1 MTAIANRCDP
11 DLSSEPV
18 PRAALRKGV
27 GRCTP
32 RATWGK
38 LGACRPQGQPQE
50 AGSGVRHP
58 AADPPPDWKKDM
70 PDQMG
75 SQPKPASGP
84 SSPDVAGPASHLKA
98 ELEAQEEL
106 FAAQPRMVQHFLQA
120 QANQLAQAAID
131 KPPQVRFSLPDQVVI
146 SSAKG
151 DRRSFPIPQ
160 DQREQLVGGLM
171 DRLTR
176 VDTRLA
182 IRQRLTE
189 LEQSTQEAVSAAAHL
204 VRHATARHLIHSMLP
219 SGRSVQY
226 EAGDGDAVPS
236 IPVGNALQ
244 PVSAITQASDAIVE
258 EGQGDFGRGELQVPF
273 VPAAMRFYLPQWV
286 AFDEQDRLLVGSIA
300 EAEAHVASM
309 QRYLA
314 VLHAAVGLAPYMVA
328 DDDYQAKRYGM
339 LGQLVNQGRALA
351 RYETRDIIRTIK
363 RRAEASDLNRGL
375 SLSLPY
381 FDDQGLEMRARDFEV
396 IPTGR
401 IMFVPAFVV
410 RAAREE
416 AAKIAQ
422 DTRLDPST
430 RRHIIEELTLLE
442 KGFEDY
448 SLPHARGREEGA

>member
-1 MTAIANRCDP
+1 
-11 DLSSEPV
+11 
-18 PRAALRKGV
+18 
-27 GRCTP
+27 
-32 RATWGK
+32 
-38 LGACRPQGQPQE
+38 
-50 AGSGVRHP
+50 
-58 AADPPPDWKKDM
+58 M
-70 PDQMG
+70 PDEKT
-75 SQPKPASGP
+75 PKPSLTANP
-84 SSPDVAGPASHLKA
+84 SPSDFAGPASHLKK
-98 ELEAQEEL
+98 ELEEKEAL

-120 QANQLAQAAID
+120 QATQLAEAAVD
-131 KPPQVRFSLPDQVVI
+131 KPPQVRFSLPDQVVVP
-146 SSAKG
+146 SAKG
-151 DRRSFPIPQ
+151 DRPSAPIPPG
-160 DQREQLVGGLM
+160 QRDQLVGGLM

-176 VDTRLA
+176 IDTRLA

-189 LEQSTQEAVSAAAHL
+189 LEQSTDEAVAAGSQL
-204 VRHATARHLIHSMLP
+204 IRHATARHMIHSMLP

-226 EAGDGDAVPS
+226 EALEGDAIPS
-236 IPVGNALQ
+236 VPVGDALQ

-258 EGQGDFGRGELQVPF
+258 EGQADSGRGELQVPF
-273 VPAAMRFYLPQWV
+273 VPAALRFYLPQWV

-300 EAEAHVASM
+300 EAEAHVGSM

-351 RYETRDIIRTIK
+351 RYETRDIIRTIR

-381 FDDQGLEMRARDFEV
+381 FDDQDLEMRARDFEV

-416 AAKIAQ
+416 SAKVAQ
-422 DTRLDPST
+422 DTRLDPAT
-430 RRHIIEELTLLE
+430 RRHLVEELELLDQAFSE
-442 KGFEDY
+442 PDPQRHG
-448 SLPHARGREEGA
+448 GRQA